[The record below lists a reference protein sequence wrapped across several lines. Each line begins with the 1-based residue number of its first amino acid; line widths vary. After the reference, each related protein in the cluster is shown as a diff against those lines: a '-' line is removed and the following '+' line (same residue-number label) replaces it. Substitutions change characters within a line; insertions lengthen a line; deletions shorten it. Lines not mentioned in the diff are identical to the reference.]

1 MLIPSRLLEIMKNT
15 MRIAASVAAVAGLV
29 YEAFKAKQ
37 ADPYFL
43 SYESIAMLIVFSVV
57 LFLANLK
64 NFKIIRINSD
74 KFSFDEWNIAGS
86 RSFAPAKDR
95 SELLHKVFK
104 IKTLDVEP
112 PRSN

>member
-1 MLIPSRLLEIMKNT
+1 
-15 MRIAASVAAVAGLV
+15 MRTAIRVAASVLAVAGLV
-29 YEAFKAKQ
+29 FEGIKAKE

-43 SYESIAMLIVFSVV
+43 SYQSMTMLIVFSTI
-57 LFLANLK
+57 LFLANLSM
-64 NFKIIRINSD
+64 FKVIRMNSD
-74 KFSFDEWNIAGS
+74 RFCFDEWNIAGS

-104 IKTLDVEP
+104 IKTLDGEP